1 MATTIRKAVI
11 SSFSTDPSLSNIA
24 VVSAPIAAPAKKEI
38 QVRVLYAGF
47 SGADVN
53 MARGTYP
60 MQRKAP
66 LTPGY
71 SLVGVVAAL
80 GADADAS
87 RFPVGSYVTAV
98 TTYDA
103 QAELINVS
111 QRLLAPVPPELTG
124 SDSFLR
130 QVTALSLDWAT
141 AYGMVEHTARVKA
154 GQKVFI
160 HGLSGAVGQ
169 GLMSLCLLRGATVY
183 GTASARNH
191 ASLEAAGATKV
202 FDYRNKDWI
211 AAVQATGG
219 VGAVFDPLGFESW
232 DESFSVLGEKGV
244 VIGYGGNQAALS
256 GDKKP
261 RSPLPWIAK
270 LVARS
275 LVPFAGRTTSFYWIK
290 PGSAGWQADMAAL
303 MGLLREG
310 KITVPIKAVWNL
322 DTEGLREA
330 HRSWGSMPGMGSLLI
345 RLSGESA

>member
-11 SSFSTDPSLSNIA
+11 SSFSTDPSLSNVA
-24 VVSAPIAAPAKKEI
+24 VVSAPLPAPGKKEI

-66 LTPGY
+66 LTSGY

-80 GADADAS
+80 GANADAS
-87 RFPVGSYVTAV
+87 RSPIGSYVAAV

-103 QAELINVS
+103 QAELVNVA
-111 QRLLAPVPPELTG
+111 QRLLCPVPPELTG
-124 SDSFLR
+124 SDSLLR
-130 QVTALSLDWAT
+130 QVAALSLDWAT
-141 AYGMVEHTARVKA
+141 AYGMVEHTARVQA

-160 HGLSGAVGQ
+160 HGLSGAVGK

-183 GTASARNH
+183 GTASVRNH

-211 AAVQATGG
+211 AALRATGG
-219 VGAVFDPLGFESW
+219 VNAVFDPLGFESW
-232 DESFSVLGEKGV
+232 DESFSVLGETGILV
-244 VIGYGGNQAALS
+244 GYGGNQAALS
-256 GDKKP
+256 ADKKP
-261 RSPLPWIAK
+261 RSPWPWIAK
-270 LVARS
+270 LVTRS
-275 LVPFAGRTTSFYWIK
+275 LLPLGGRRTSFYFIK

-310 KITVPIKAVWNL
+310 RITVPIKAVWDL

-345 RLSGESA
+345 RVAGESA